1 MSWLAGV
8 IAQPVLI
15 GDAVGMSLRVIPSML
30 LHIACLTA
38 KGEGCCSRIAGLEMA
53 MKIRLSSFGLAG
65 GLGRD
70 LAGIRG
76 RLPPLSEIW
85 GFLATSA
92 QERRPD
98 SWLLG
103 LL

>member
-1 MSWLAGV
+1 
-8 IAQPVLI
+8 
-15 GDAVGMSLRVIPSML
+15 ML
-30 LHIACLTA
+30 LYTACLTA
-38 KGEGCCSRIAGLEMA
+38 KGEGCCNRIAGFEIA

-76 RLPPLSEIW
+76 RLLPLSKIW
-85 GFLATSA
+85 GSLATSA

>member
-1 MSWLAGV
+1 M
-8 IAQPVLI
+8 LI

-30 LHIACLTA
+30 LQIACLTA
-38 KGEGCCSRIAGLEMA
+38 KGEGCCSRVAGLEME
-53 MKIRLSSFGLAG
+53 MKIRLSSFSLAG

-70 LAGIRG
+70 LAGFRG
-76 RLPPLSEIW
+76 WLPPLSEFW
-85 GFLATSA
+85 GSLATSA